1 MFSDTVQDLVEG
13 SGVEGSSVKYPDKDK
28 SDKEVETEKQSD
40 VSKLPG
46 KLDYNLITGSRIR
59 LYNQVNNEF

>member
-40 VSKLPG
+40 ASKLPG
-46 KLDYNLITGSRIR
+46 KLD
-59 LYNQVNNEF
+59 